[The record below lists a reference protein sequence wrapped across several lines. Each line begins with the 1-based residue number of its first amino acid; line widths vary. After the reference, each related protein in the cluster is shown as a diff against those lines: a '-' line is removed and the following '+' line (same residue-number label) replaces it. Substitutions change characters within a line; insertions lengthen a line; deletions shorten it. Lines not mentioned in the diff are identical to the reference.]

1 MDGCRVL
8 LSALAGGLN
17 LDDVVELDTPQGHV
31 SLRLT
36 RLIRLGLVDI
46 DDDETVHITEAGRSV
61 LAYVGPDDRW
71 EALRATIASEVPDL
85 SIRAFEILAHR
96 IVAHRKREPVA
107 AVA

>member
-46 DDDETVHITEAGRSV
+46 DEDETVYVTPTGRAV
-61 LAYVGPDDRW
+61 LDYVGPDDRW
-71 EALRATIASEVPDL
+71 AELRATIASEVPDL

-96 IVAHRKREPVA
+96 IVEHRRRVPQA

>member
-8 LSALAGGLN
+8 LSALAGGLGI
-17 LDDVVELDTPQGHV
+17 DDIVELDTPEGHV

-46 DDDETVHITEAGRSV
+46 DEDDTVHITDAGRAV
-61 LAYVGPDDRW
+61 LAYVGPDERW
-71 EALRATIASEVPDL
+71 DALRATIASEVPDL

-96 IVAHRKREPVA
+96 IVAHHKR
-107 AVA
+107 AVAVAVA